1 MTRVEFKFGATC
13 SPPVALTFILG
24 GGTLTVVLDV
34 ILDDRAGKTS
44 QEEAWASHQGAR
56 LFLWAS
62 GVPTLLLFLCFC

>member
-34 ILDDRAGKTS
+34 ILDDRAGKTD
-44 QEEAWASHQGAR
+44 APR
-56 LFLWAS
+56 FVNF
-62 GVPTLLLFLCFC
+62 GVN